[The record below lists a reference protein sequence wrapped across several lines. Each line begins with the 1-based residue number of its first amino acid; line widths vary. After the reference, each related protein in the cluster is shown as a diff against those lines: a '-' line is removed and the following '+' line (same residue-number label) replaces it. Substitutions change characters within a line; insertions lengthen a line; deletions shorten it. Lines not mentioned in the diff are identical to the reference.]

1 MITTSEDVAKHA
13 GVSRATVSQILNG
26 RGQRFAE
33 ATRDRVTQAALELG
47 YEPSSAGRT
56 LARGSSDFVIALIPH
71 TTFGATLQDFFGR
84 MTDELAAHGLTLVL
98 RLSTPSAASLA
109 RVITSM
115 KPAAVFSLTPFSDEE
130 RALIGDRGVHGL
142 DPTSTGETEYNHAI
156 GLLQGRTLIK
166 HGYRR
171 LAFAHLA
178 DARQDPFGADRESG
192 VRTACLEAGLLEPES
207 VGLDVTPDDADRA
220 LDTLSG
226 VGIAVACY
234 NDDVATALLS
244 AATRRGWRVPE
255 DLALIGM
262 DHTTLGRLTLPP
274 LTTLDFDL
282 QAAVEAAIFSILAI
296 TGHADAGN
304 RPQRHAGLR
313 VVPGGSI

>member
-1 MITTSEDVAKHA
+1 MIATSEDVAKRA

-33 ATRDRVTQAALELG
+33 ATRERVNLAARELG

-98 RLSTPSAASLA
+98 RLSTPSTVSLG

-115 KPAAVFSLTPFSDEE
+115 KPAAVFSLTRFSDEE
-130 RALIGDRGVHGL
+130 RALIGDRGVLGL
-142 DPTSTGETEYNHAI
+142 DPASTGDNDYNHAI
-156 GLLQGRTLIK
+156 GLLQGRTLIE
-166 HGYRR
+166 HGHRR
-171 LAFAHLA
+171 LAFAHLR

-192 VRTACLEAGLLEPES
+192 VRDACLEAGLSEPES
-207 VGLDVTPDDADRA
+207 IGLDVTPDDADRA
-220 LDTLSG
+220 LDALSG
-226 VGIAVACY
+226 TGIAVACY

-282 QAAVEAAIFSILAI
+282 ATAAEAAIHRILAT
-296 TGHADAGN
+296 TGHADAD
-304 RPQRHAGLR
+304 RHPERRASLR
-313 VVPGGSI
+313 VIPGGSI

>member
-33 ATRDRVTQAALELG
+33 ATRDRVNQAALELG

-71 TTFGATLQDFFGR
+71 TTFGATLQDFFSR

-98 RLSTPSAASLA
+98 RLATPSTASLG
-109 RVITSM
+109 RVISSM
-115 KPAAVFSLTPFSDEE
+115 KPAAVFSLTRFTDEE
-130 RALIGDRGVHGL
+130 RALIGDRGVTGL
-142 DPTSTGETEYNHAI
+142 DPSSTNFFDYNHAI
-156 GLLQGRTLIK
+156 GLLQGRTLIA
-166 HGYRR
+166 HGHRR

-178 DARQDPFGADRESG
+178 DARQDPFGADRENG
-192 VRTACLEAGLLEPES
+192 LREACREAGLPEPES

-220 LDTLSG
+220 LDELGGTG
-226 VGIAVACY
+226 FAVACY

-274 LTTLDFDL
+274 LTTVDYDL
-282 QAAVEAAIFSILAI
+282 EIAAEAAIHGILAI
-296 TGHADAGN
+296 TGHADTA
-304 RPQRHAGLR
+304 RAPERQASLR